1 MTGEV
6 CVPNVVKGSKQEKM
20 VVVPYRPGRRFALV
34 TLLVLGAGAGAVGGF
49 MFGYTNTLRIQQSE
63 QATQQELS
71 EQLISIETE
80 NAELRRQVAILD
92 RSSVMDQ
99 LASEV
104 VQETLLSLRGRV
116 GQLEQDV
123 VYYRQV
129 VSAEIEDTG
138 LIISQLD
145 IDATREANRYR
156 YKLVLR
162 QQDADGDTFLT
173 GYVNVNLV
181 GSQGEEQQILSLRE
195 LSAEQDE
202 LNIRLRF
209 KYFQNIEGELVLP
222 DNFVPDRLQ
231 VAAVSVEPVG
241 KSINQDFSWVVE
253 R

>member
-1 MTGEV
+1 M
-6 CVPNVVKGSKQEKM
+6 PNVVKGSKQEKM
-20 VVVPYRPGRRFALV
+20 VVVPYRPGRRFLLV
-34 TLLVLGAGAGAVGGF
+34 SLLVLGVGASAAGGF
-49 MFGYTNTLRIQQSE
+49 MYGYTNMLRIQQSG

-71 EQLISIETE
+71 EQLIARETE
-80 NAELRRQVAILD
+80 NSDLRRQVAILD

-99 LASEV
+99 RATEEV
-104 VQETLLSLRGRV
+104 QSTIRGLRDRV
-116 GQLEQDV
+116 AQLEQDV

-129 VSAEIEDTG
+129 VSEETEDTG

-173 GYVNVNLV
+173 GHVNINLV
-181 GSQGEEQQILSLRE
+181 GSQGEEQQIFSLRD
-195 LSAEQDE
+195 LSAEQDQ
-202 LNIRLRF
+202 LDIRLRF

-222 DNFVPDRLQ
+222 ENFVPDRLQ
-231 VAAVSVEPVG
+231 IAAVSVEPVE
-241 KSINQDFSWVVE
+241 KSINQNFSWVVE

>member
-1 MTGEV
+1 M
-6 CVPNVVKGSKQEKM
+6 PNVVKGSKQEKM

-34 TLLVLGAGAGAVGGF
+34 TLLVLGVGAGALGGF
-49 MFGYTNTLRIQQSE
+49 MFGYTNTLRSQQSE

-71 EQLISIETE
+71 EQLISTETE

-173 GYVNVNLV
+173 GHVNVNLV

>member
-1 MTGEV
+1 
-6 CVPNVVKGSKQEKM
+6 VPNVVKGSKQEKM
-20 VVVPYRPGRRFALV
+20 VVVPYRPGRRFVLV
-34 TLLVLGAGAGAVGGF
+34 CLLVLSVGASAIGSF
-49 MFGYTNTLRIQQSE
+49 MFGYSNTLRSQQSE

-71 EQLISIETE
+71 EQLIGAETE
-80 NAELRRQVAILD
+80 NSELRRQVAILD

-99 LASEV
+99 RATEEV
-104 VQETLLSLRGRV
+104 QTTIIGLRDRV
-116 GQLEQDV
+116 AQLEQDI

-129 VSAEIEDTG
+129 VSAETEDTG

-145 IDATREANRYR
+145 IDATRESNRYR

-162 QQDADGDTFLT
+162 QQDADGDTSLI
-173 GYVNVNLV
+173 GHVNINLV
-181 GSQGEEQQILSLRE
+181 GSQGEEQQILSLRD
-195 LSAEQDE
+195 LSAEQDQ

-231 VAAVSVEPVG
+231 VAAVSVEPVE
-241 KSINQDFSWVVE
+241 KSINQNFSWVVE

>member
-1 MTGEV
+1 M
-6 CVPNVVKGSKQEKM
+6 PNVVKGSKQEKM
-20 VVVPYRPGRRFALV
+20 VVVPYRPGRRFVLV
-34 TLLVLGAGAGAVGGF
+34 CLLVLSIGASAIGSF
-49 MFGYTNTLRIQQSE
+49 MFGYSNTLRSQQSE

-71 EQLISIETE
+71 EQLIGAETE
-80 NAELRRQVAILD
+80 NSELRRQVAILD

-99 LASEV
+99 RATEEV
-104 VQETLLSLRGRV
+104 QTTIIGLRDRV
-116 GQLEQDV
+116 AQLEQDI

-129 VSAEIEDTG
+129 VSAETEDTG

-145 IDATREANRYR
+145 IDATRESNRYR

-162 QQDADGDTFLT
+162 QQDADGDTSLI
-173 GYVNVNLV
+173 GHVNINLV
-181 GSQGEEQQILSLRE
+181 GSQGEEQQILSLRD
-195 LSAEQDE
+195 LSAEQDQ

-231 VAAVSVEPVG
+231 VAAVSVEPVE
-241 KSINQDFSWVVE
+241 KSINQNFSWVVE

>member
-1 MTGEV
+1 M
-6 CVPNVVKGSKQEKM
+6 PNVVKGSKQEKM
-20 VVVPYRPGRRFALV
+20 VVVPYRPGRRFVLV
-34 TLLVLGAGAGAVGGF
+34 CLLVLSIGASAIGSF
-49 MFGYTNTLRIQQSE
+49 MFGYSNTLRSQQSE

-71 EQLISIETE
+71 EQLIGAETE
-80 NAELRRQVAILD
+80 NSELRRQVAILD

-99 LASEV
+99 RATEEV
-104 VQETLLSLRGRV
+104 QATIIGLRDRV
-116 GQLEQDV
+116 AQLEQDI

-129 VSAEIEDTG
+129 VSAETEDTG

-145 IDATREANRYR
+145 IDATRESNRYR

-162 QQDADGDTFLT
+162 QQDADGDTSLI
-173 GYVNVNLV
+173 GHVNINLV
-181 GSQGEEQQILSLRE
+181 GSQGEEQQILSLRD
-195 LSAEQDE
+195 LSAEQDQ

-231 VAAVSVEPVG
+231 VAAVSVEPVE
-241 KSINQDFSWVVE
+241 KSINQNFSWVVE